1 MEAGAGTNRR
11 KTGSKKRRRTW
22 RSVSSAVAIVVVVMI
37 SSQLMLVLL
46 FLDGERTT
54 GHQLLGE
61 LQSPLLISRIY
72 FETNTSA
79 LQTTK
84 PGKKANEDRVA
95 VKTQWYLLDD
105 LILASGKPFSATER
119 ISTSPSILRPGD
131 LGSMG
136 IQIQT
141 LESELPTYTWTMD
154 VVHAAWTP
162 LRSDSVRATG
172 LGPDA
177 RAASDGGLAVL
188 GSWPEKLSRL
198 SYLHLHK
205 CGGTSLMNAI
215 GDLRQR
221 LGAKVDVHG
230 TGRKLTKI
238 FEEAQ
243 SDQIQERQRIS
254 RSGNDTDSK
263 MLGGNAIF
271 TVLRDPVS
279 RFLSSTGE
287 MMRHNEL
294 LKTSLSKEDCL
305 KGSVTELF
313 RCVLTRLKQLGPSF
327 DPHFYPQ
334 VMEIMKMTWEQKNLS
349 IGLFPFDEI
358 KKILL
363 ELGCDRNRNE
373 RPRAASSYF
382 ESIMNGTKHE
392 DWAAT
397 LSKMSVDDLS
407 EDMKRDVCQIYDMD
421 VKLMRYFGMH
431 VPYCS

>member
-1 MEAGAGTNRR
+1 
-11 KTGSKKRRRTW
+11 
-22 RSVSSAVAIVVVVMI
+22 
-37 SSQLMLVLL
+37 MLVLL

-61 LQSPLLISRIY
+61 LQSPLLLSRIL
-72 FETNTSA
+72 FETNSST
-79 LQTTK
+79 LQTTL
-84 PGKKANEDRVA
+84 PGENANKNHIA
-95 VKTQWYLLDD
+95 VEEQSYLLDE
-105 LILASGKPFSATER
+105 LIFASGKPFSANER
-119 ISTSPSILRPGD
+119 YSKRPSILRPGD

-136 IQIQT
+136 IQIDT
-141 LESELPTYTWTMD
+141 LESELPKYTWTMD
-154 VVHAAWTP
+154 VVHASWSP
-162 LRSDSVRATG
+162 LESDSVRATG
-172 LGPDA
+172 LGPGA

-188 GSWPEKLSRL
+188 GSWPEELSRL

-230 TGRKLTKI
+230 TGRKLTNL

-243 SDQIQERQRIS
+243 SDQIKMRQRIS
-254 RSGNDTDSK
+254 RSGNDSK
-263 MLGGNAIF
+263 SLGGHAIF

-287 MMRHNEL
+287 MMRHNKL
-294 LKTSLSKEDCL
+294 LATSLSKEDCL

-313 RCVLTRLKQLGPSF
+313 QCVLTRLKQMGPSF

-334 VMEIMKMTWEQKNLS
+334 VVEIMKMTWSQKNLS
-349 IGLFPFDEI
+349 IALFPFNEI
-358 KKILL
+358 KRILL

-373 RPRAASSYF
+373 RPRVASSYF

-392 DWAAT
+392 DWVAT
-397 LSKMSVDDLS
+397 LSKMSVEELN
-407 EDMKRDVCQIYDMD
+407 EDMKREICRVYEMD

-431 VPYCS
+431 VPYCSYR

>member
-11 KTGSKKRRRTW
+11 KTGSKERRRAW
-22 RSVSSAVAIVVVVMI
+22 QSVSSAVAIVVVVMK

-54 GHQLLGE
+54 GHELLSE
-61 LQSPLLISRIY
+61 LQSPLLL
-72 FETNTSA
+72 FESNSST
-79 LQTTK
+79 LQTTY
-84 PGKKANEDRVA
+84 PGKNANKNHIA
-95 VKTQWYLLDD
+95 VEEQSYLLDE
-105 LILASGKPFSATER
+105 LIFASGKPFSAIER
-119 ISTSPSILRPGD
+119 NSKRPSILRPGD

-136 IQIQT
+136 IQVET
-141 LESELPTYTWTMD
+141 LESELPKYTWTMD
-154 VVHAAWTP
+154 VAHASWLP
-162 LRSDSVRATG
+162 LHSESVRATG

-188 GSWPEKLSRL
+188 GSWPEELSRL

-205 CGGTSLMNAI
+205 CGGTSLINAI
-215 GDLRQR
+215 GDLRRR

-230 TGRKLTKI
+230 TGRKLNNL
-238 FEEAQ
+238 FDEAQ
-243 SDQIQERQRIS
+243 SDQIKMRQRIS
-254 RSGNDTDSK
+254 RSGNDIDSK
-263 MLGGNAIF
+263 SLGGHAIF

-287 MMRHNEL
+287 MMRHNKL
-294 LKTSLSKEDCL
+294 LATSLSKEDCL

-313 RCVLTRLKQLGPSF
+313 QCVLTRLKQMGPSF

-334 VMEIMKMTWEQKNLS
+334 VVEIMKMTWSQKNLS
-349 IGLFPFDEI
+349 IALFPFDEI
-358 KKILL
+358 KRILL

-397 LSKMSVDDLS
+397 LSKMSVEDLN
-407 EDMKRDVCQIYDMD
+407 EDMKREICRVYEMD
-421 VKLMRYFGMH
+421 VQLMRYFGMH